1 MVVIQTMRSS
11 LAKMYFLWLQINET
25 RLWGRK
31 LLWILIQPQV
41 FKPLVTREFIKWLT
55 TQVWLIIKEG
65 KQNFNGRKV
74 GDCCQKHFGE
84 LDALDNKS
92 NQQG

>member
-1 MVVIQTMRSS
+1 MRSL
-11 LAKMYFLWLQINET
+11 LAKRKFLWLQINET

-41 FKPLVTREFIKWLT
+41 FNPLVTREFIKWLT
-55 TQVWLIIKEG
+55 TQVWLIINEG

-74 GDCCQKHFGE
+74 GGCCQKHFGE
-84 LDALDNKS
+84 LFVIYNS
-92 NQQG
+92 